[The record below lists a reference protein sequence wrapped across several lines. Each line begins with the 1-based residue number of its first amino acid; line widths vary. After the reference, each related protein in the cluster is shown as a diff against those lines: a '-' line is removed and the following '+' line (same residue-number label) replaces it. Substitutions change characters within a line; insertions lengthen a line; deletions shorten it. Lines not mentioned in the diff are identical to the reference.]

1 MRRARSGSR
10 PVDPA
15 SDDFVS
21 IDARSDF
28 EAQVRVTCPDK
39 TGLGSDI
46 TRTIFDFGLVTTKGD
61 FATDGKWA
69 FVLVTVMK
77 QSFVSAS
84 RNRSF
89 VGSYGGAHTD
99 GITRRDARSADLG
112 APVDWNLLRVR
123 LENLCPSKQSISTL
137 SSLNLA
143 AHAGSGA
150 GGADAAGSASGGSI
164 NEPRPGTMYILQVE
178 VEDRVG
184 LLHDVTQELWA
195 SELTVHRAHIST
207 SPADTAVDL
216 FYVTDERAELP
227 SESRVAQISR
237 AVQRVSGRHG
247 GGTARVVLTP
257 APAFVSARRETNAAR
272 LFERSSIGR
281 IETASATQYTEAT
294 VTVDNLMSEKHT
306 VFQIRT
312 RDRKGLL
319 YDVLRASKDLEV
331 KVNYAKVEM
340 RDGPSAGAN
349 AALGASR
356 SRALARTRRDA
367 FASPR
372 ALAKSASPEDDGNE
386 TGGHLC
392 EIDLFVGRCTD
403 VRERRYLCQR
413 YKENV
418 ERPVSVQIMTAGLD
432 ETTTELRVIAPL
444 DISGFTRP
452 RVLLD
457 VTEALRQLK
466 VMVFKADIL
475 IDDRSES
482 AALGG
487 FGSEGGGAIG
497 NGDRG
502 LRGDGAATRQEVHR
516 FLLTD
521 ASGQPI
527 ASVRDRKVVCNRVLG
542 VLLQ

>member
-1 MRRARSGSR
+1 MRRAR
-10 PVDPA
+10 PA
-15 SDDFVS
+15 RSVEQESDDFVS
-21 IDARSDF
+21 IDTRSEY

-77 QSFVSAS
+77 QSAILHHGSGLTSGTSSSGNTSSNSAGPGV
-84 RNRSF
+84 N
-89 VGSYGGAHTD
+89 
-99 GITRRDARSADLG
+99 
-112 APVDWNLLRVR
+112 WQLLKQR

-137 SSLNLA
+137 STLNLTA
-143 AHAGSGA
+143 ISGSGMN
-150 GGADAAGSASGGSI
+150 GDGSSANSSNSNLTNGHT
-164 NEPRPGTMYILQVE
+164 NNKKTMYILQVE
-178 VEDRVG
+178 VQDRVG

-207 SPADTAVDL
+207 SPEDTAVDL
-216 FYVTDERAELP
+216 FYVTDEKNELP
-227 SESRVAQISR
+227 NQERVDEISK
-237 AVQRVSGRHG
+237 AVQRVAGK
-247 GGTARVVLTP
+247 TANSTANVVLTP
-257 APAFVSARRETNAAR
+257 APSFVNTRQSSGSR
-272 LFERSSIGR
+272 LFEQGSIGR

-331 KVNYAKVEM
+331 KVNYAKVVLKVDQKG
-340 RDGPSAGAN
+340 RGNFA
-349 AALGASR
+349 R
-356 SRALARTRRDA
+356 STSQVNL
-367 FASPR
+367 SGVIG
-372 ALAKSASPEDDGNE
+372 LDDGVDEMSLGDSGVNNSRKGNKP
-386 TGGHLC
+386 TPTHLC
-392 EIDLFVGRCTD
+392 EIDLFVGRCTN

-475 IDDRSES
+475 IDDTKTHGENGVNSQDFINPNSDTSDSNYLDGLKKTS
-482 AALGG
+482 A
-487 FGSEGGGAIG
+487 
-497 NGDRG
+497 
-502 LRGDGAATRQEVHR
+502 RQEVHR

-521 ASGQPI
+521 ANGQPI
-527 ASVRDRKVVCNRVLG
+527 ASVRDRKIVVNRVLG